1 MSKANNSGPSFSH
14 WLNIFANLA
23 VVGGIIF
30 LGVEIRQNSQM
41 MKAQVRN
48 DITQNIFGSIDRA
61 LLPDVIEARLRLSN
75 GEEPLPRDAL
85 VLGLIIR
92 ATIRSFENTEYQYRM
107 GLFDQ
112 TEYQAYVTFIESYF
126 QNPSTVDWWSQNR
139 EEFSE
144 GLQQLI
150 DSLIAHER

>member
-1 MSKANNSGPSFSH
+1 MSSRPGSGWRTERSH
-14 WLNIFANLA
+14 CQETRF
-23 VVGGIIF
+23 V
-30 LGVEIRQNSQM
+30 
-41 MKAQVRN
+41 
-48 DITQNIFGSIDRA
+48 
-61 LLPDVIEARLRLSN
+61 LR
-75 GEEPLPRDAL
+75 
-85 VLGLIIR
+85 LIIR